1 MGPISSS
8 TCQLS
13 ALAGARVDAC
23 DAQGR
28 CALAVAV
35 QSCACRTVERLLA
48 AGADLT
54 VADAGGRTA
63 LHYAAQKGA
72 LRGHAAM
79 AQGVQGKVIQRRG
92 VFHRAHIISLHS
104 SLKRQQSCI
113 DVV

>member
-1 MGPISSS
+1 MGQTRAI
-8 TCQLS
+8 
-13 ALAGARVDAC
+13 AGARVDAC

-48 AGADLT
+48 AGANVA

-72 LRGHAAM
+72 SHVPPIV
-79 AQGVQGKVIQRRG
+79 AQGNHKQISPADRKLFRQRPC
-92 VFHRAHIISLHS
+92 S
-104 SLKRQQSCI
+104 
-113 DVV
+113 